1 MKLTLHA
8 TPMIRYWSY
17 PFWSSMQKR
26 ASQDTLW
33 IIPIRNM
40 IVERSFSFRRR
51 VHNWLHNS
59 MPKRLLREI
68 VVNFMFD
75 YTFFIKYRYK
85 QCLYDHPSSWVYR
98 HFELMLD
105 IWDICIFCRL
115 LSLWYCYLLFCKEL
129 WRHLISLWLY
139 SLNFIAWPNLL
150 WCRMY
155 LIKFWLK

>member
-8 TPMIRYWSY
+8 KPMIRYWSY

-33 IIPIRNM
+33 IIPIRNL

-115 LSLWYCYLLFCKEL
+115 LSLWYCYLLSQYYISISFYIHMGFTCCQQPSPNS
-129 WRHLISLWLY
+129 RHPSTPI
-139 SLNFIAWPNLL
+139 P
-150 WCRMY
+150 
-155 LIKFWLK
+155 